1 MMKNY
6 LLIGIILSG
15 LFVGCTT
22 KKDNPAK
29 IATHKTL
36 GRVIID
42 SIAPPEVIMLT
53 GANAPQVIKA
63 APPVIEPLSHPSGV
77 GVPNFTNYNVADGLS
92 QNNVFSSAIDHQGN
106 IWFAT
111 LSGIS
116 KFDGTSFTN
125 YNTGNGLISDFTSKI
140 FIDSRNT
147 IWIST
152 VYGLS
157 IFDGKSFTNPVVDKN
172 IPKDRIGIN
181 NFLED
186 NNGTIWLSSFH
197 GLYKYEHGKFNKFT
211 IADRLADSTTMQMIK
226 DKKGNILI
234 YTRKGITRYDGKS
247 FTPYTNL
254 PLGKDGTIPY
264 LLCCDS
270 KGNIWFRDSQ
280 DGLGKYDGN
289 QIKFYTK
296 KDGYNGGGIFLED
309 KAGNFWIAGN
319 GLTWFDGNRFINYS
333 VKEGMASDR
342 IRSLTEDEQGNIW
355 ITTQNNGV
363 SKLNN
368 SYLTSLEITGKKG
381 FGQFAIDRFGNK
393 WVSGFNGLGKYSTDH
408 ITWYG
413 KELLSSDIYIGSP
426 NSDHEGNIWFI
437 LYSFKNRVG
446 KLVKFDG
453 TNFTIFGKDQGL
465 SFSPQQFFFED
476 NSNNIWLTGVGF
488 GGVKKW
494 GVTKFDG
501 YSFTKYGSAQG
512 LQSSFGFYS
521 VFQDKKN
528 CFWFGSG
535 DAGVYK
541 FDGSQFTVYDTRD
554 GLPHNFVNDIT
565 EDSLGNLWFA
575 TDGGAA
581 KFDGK
586 SFTAYRSGN
595 GLDNTIAYVEYD
607 SVSKSIWFST
617 GIGLASVKLEQ
628 VAEETPFF
636 QHYNPRTGFKFSSS
650 IIDNMMVDKEGVV
663 WGGYFN
669 DISRFDYKTIREF
682 RPLSVQIKNIRLN
695 NKNIIWNSV
704 RTGAYPTTE
713 KDSLTAINEMVLK
726 FGKAFSEKDFSSM
739 TNAFGKISFDSVAGS
754 DFIPV
759 NLVLPIKNN
768 NISFEF
774 GSISPSFGKA
784 VLYQYKLEGYDK
796 NWSELSNKTEASF
809 GNMSEGH
816 YTFYVKA
823 LSPFG
828 SWSETSYSFK
838 VLPPWWRTW
847 WAYTSYV
854 LLLGI
859 AVITFIRWRT
869 KALQKEKIVLE
880 EKVTK
885 RTTEL
890 NQSLENLKSTQS
902 QLIQSE
908 KMASLGELTAGIAH
922 EIQNPLNFVNNFSEV
937 NSELIEEQKE
947 ELEKGNITEAKNLA
961 NEIAENEKKIV
972 HHGKRADAIVKGM
985 LQHSRS
991 SSGQKEPTDINA
1003 LCDEYLRLSYH
1014 GLRAKDKS
1022 FNATMKTDFD
1032 PSIGNIYIVPQD
1044 IGRVVL
1050 NLINNAFY
1058 AVDEKKKSPHP
1069 LKESKEDSSFIYE
1082 PLVTVTTK
1090 RLDPPL
1096 GDRGKIE
1103 IKVSDNGG
1111 GIPQKVLDKI
1121 FQPFFTTKPTGQGT
1135 GLGLSLSY
1143 DIVKAHGGEIK
1154 VETKENVGTE
1164 FIIQLPIN

>member
-1 MMKNY
+1 MKNY
-6 LLIGIILSG
+6 LLIGTILSG

-22 KKDNPAK
+22 RKENLTKA
-29 IATHKTL
+29 ATPKTL
-36 GRVIID
+36 GRVITD

-63 APPVIEPLSHPSGV
+63 APPVIESLLYPSGV

-92 QNNVFSSAIDHQGN
+92 QNYVSSSAIDHRGN

-111 LSGIS
+111 QSGIS
-116 KFDGTSFTN
+116 KFDGTRFTN
-125 YNTGNGLISDFTSKI
+125 YNTGNGLISDFTDKI

-152 VYGLS
+152 FYGLS

-172 IPKDRIGIN
+172 IPKDRIGTN
-181 NFLED
+181 DFLED
-186 NNGTIWLSSFH
+186 KSGAIWISSFH
-197 GLYKYEHGKFNKFT
+197 GLYKYEHGIFNKFS
-211 IADRLADSTTMQMIK
+211 IADGLADSTTLKMIL

-254 PLGKDGTIPY
+254 PVGKDGTVPA

-280 DGLGKYDGN
+280 GGLGKYDGQ
-289 QIKFYTK
+289 QIKIYTK
-296 KDGYNGGGIFLED
+296 KDGFNGGGIFLED
-309 KAGNFWIAGN
+309 KKGNFWIGGN

-333 VKEGMASDR
+333 EKEGLASNSTMS
-342 IRSLTEDEQGNIW
+342 ITEDEQGNIW
-355 ITTQNNGV
+355 VTTGRNGV

-368 SYLTSLEITGKKG
+368 TYLTSLEMPGTKG
-381 FGQFAIDRFGNK
+381 FGRIAIDKFGNK
-393 WVSGFNGLGKYSTDH
+393 WVSGINGLGKYSTDH

-413 KELLSSDIYIGSP
+413 KELLSSDFTFNNP
-426 NSDHEGNIWFI
+426 LSDHEGNIWFV
-437 LYSFKNRVG
+437 LYSYKNRVG

-465 SFSPQQFFFED
+465 SFAPQQYFFVD

-512 LQSSFGFYS
+512 LQTSYSFFS
-521 VFQDKKN
+521 IFQDKQN
-528 CFWFGSG
+528 SFWFGSG

-541 FDGSQFTVYDTRD
+541 FDGQQFTVYDTRD

-565 EDSLGNLWFA
+565 EDPLGNLWFA

-595 GLDNTIAYVEYD
+595 GLDNIIAHVEYD

-628 VAEETPFF
+628 VEEETPFF

-663 WGGYFN
+663 WGGDFN
-669 DISRFDYKTIREF
+669 NVSRFDYKTIRDF

-695 NKNIIWNSV
+695 NKNISWNSV
-704 RTGAYPTTE
+704 RTGAYPANE

-726 FGKAFSEKDFSSM
+726 FGKAFSEKDFRSM
-739 TNAFGKISFDSVAGS
+739 TNAFGKISYDSVAGS

-774 GSISPSFGKA
+774 GTISPSFGKA
-784 VLYQYKLEGYDK
+784 VKYQYKLEGYDK
-796 NWSELSNKTEASF
+796 NWSELSYKTEASF
-809 GNMSEGH
+809 GNMSEGK
-816 YTFYVKA
+816 YTFHVKA

-847 WAYTSYV
+847 WAYASYI

-859 AVITFIRWRT
+859 AIFTFIRWRT

-880 EKVTK
+880 EKVTS
-885 RTTEL
+885 RTAEL
-890 NQSLENLKSTQS
+890 NQSLENLKATQS

-908 KMASLGELTAGIAH
+908 KMASL
-922 EIQNPLNFVNNFSEV
+922 SEPHAV
-937 NSELIEEQKE
+937 
-947 ELEKGNITEAKNLA
+947 
-961 NEIAENEKKIV
+961 
-972 HHGKRADAIVKGM
+972 
-985 LQHSRS
+985 
-991 SSGQKEPTDINA
+991 
-1003 LCDEYLRLSYH
+1003 
-1014 GLRAKDKS
+1014 
-1022 FNATMKTDFD
+1022 
-1032 PSIGNIYIVPQD
+1032 IG
-1044 IGRVVL
+1044 
-1050 NLINNAFY
+1050 
-1058 AVDEKKKSPHP
+1058 H
-1069 LKESKEDSSFIYE
+1069 
-1082 PLVTVTTK
+1082 
-1090 RLDPPL
+1090 
-1096 GDRGKIE
+1096 
-1103 IKVSDNGG
+1103 
-1111 GIPQKVLDKI
+1111 
-1121 FQPFFTTKPTGQGT
+1121 
-1135 GLGLSLSY
+1135 
-1143 DIVKAHGGEIK
+1143 
-1154 VETKENVGTE
+1154 
-1164 FIIQLPIN
+1164 